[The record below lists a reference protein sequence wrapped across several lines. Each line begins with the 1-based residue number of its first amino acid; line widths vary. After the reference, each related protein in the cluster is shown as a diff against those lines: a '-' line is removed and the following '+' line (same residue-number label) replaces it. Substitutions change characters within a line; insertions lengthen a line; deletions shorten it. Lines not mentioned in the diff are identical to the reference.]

1 MNKNIKYITENYL
14 DAEALCSITG
24 ISITEL
30 DRLIEQHL
38 IPNCSYTI
46 ENTSVI
52 SSPLGDEEIIT
63 LTKRYFPK
71 SVIPLIAQNLNCENP
86 DHFKQQMKEEFIS
99 TFTAHQDN
107 SFAYGN
113 ILNNDGSVND
123 NALAEAFETEWEH
136 YLNGI
141 YGICTINSTGAEIAK
156 KEIAVKKLIDFI
168 EQNKGTVLNEIQQK
182 ALIALNDQFNEVAN
196 DFAPYQ
202 RVSSSRGKYLD
213 KILMENSLEEL
224 IKPYN

>member
-1 MNKNIKYITENYL
+1 MNKDLKYITENYL
-14 DAEALCSITG
+14 DAETLCNATG
-24 ISITEL
+24 ITIAEL
-30 DRLIEQHL
+30 DRLIKQHL
-38 IPNCSYTI
+38 IPNYSYKFDT
-46 ENTSVI
+46 NTVI
-52 SSPLGDEEIIT
+52 SSPLGDEVIIT
-63 LTKRYFPK
+63 STKRYFPK
-71 SVIPLIAQNLNCENP
+71 SIIALIQQNLTYENP
-86 DHFKQQMKEEFIS
+86 DHFKQQMKEEFIR
-99 TFTAHQDN
+99 TFTTHQDN

-113 ILNNDGSVND
+113 ILNNDGSVD
-123 NALAEAFETEWEH
+123 ANALAEAFETEWGH

-141 YGICTINSTGAEIAK
+141 YGICTLNSTGAEIAK

-182 ALIALNDQFNEVAN
+182 ALIALNYQFNEVAN

-213 KILMENSLEEL
+213 QTLLDNSLEEL